1 MNTKYL
7 EQANEKIITKLL
19 ADPTQREEKL
29 NMIIDFINKGNF
41 DFSIHPFDTEKIHIF
56 TNRVNSVNELV
67 EFGNFYKSVNGDL
80 SDAYFITEALSP
92 VTFVESTDKLIEDL
106 KIIVS
111 SSLSRD
117 ETKDLN
123 VFLVKT
129 FF

>member
-1 MNTKYL
+1 VSTV
-7 EQANEKIITKLL
+7 
-19 ADPTQREEKL
+19 D
-29 NMIIDFINKGNF
+29 
-41 DFSIHPFDTEKIHIF
+41 
-56 TNRVNSVNELV
+56 ELV

-80 SDAYFITEALSP
+80 SDSYFITEALNP

-111 SSLSRD
+111 TSLSRD